1 VKQEDIMRQPFL
13 AGLALSAWALVVL
26 GCDSSTN
33 GPTEPSL
40 RGILAVT
47 ITAPSGVTP
56 SVMVDGP
63 TGYSRSLVTSQS
75 LTLAPGSYT
84 VTAASVEVV
93 DPIVGTRYEATVTGG
108 TVPVNGVQVSAS
120 VRNAQTVTVAV
131 SYAARPGSGA
141 LWVTSGG
148 PHIRAYST
156 AALQTGGTP
165 TPRVDLFLPNFVP
178 IAVAFDSLGNLW
190 TASRDH
196 GSGFLRTF
204 FYPVDQLGSSDN
216 PGPLDVG
223 RVASGSPQGLAF
235 DCCGDLWV
243 TNKDASTILGFTGL
257 PFEGEMPAVT
267 LSATSGS
274 LNGPAAIA
282 FDRNGNLW
290 VANNTGNTVA
300 EFTASQFATSGS
312 PAPILKLSAASGSL
326 DGPFGLAFDTQ
337 GNLWVTNR
345 NANTVVE
352 FGGTQLAASGS
363 PTPIVTLS
371 ASGGSLAGP
380 TGVAFDAS
388 GNLWVANDI
397 GRSVVEFGATQLR
410 TSGAPTPVV
419 TLGGLEPSG
428 PIGLAFDPPTA
439 PLYPH
444 VYDPWLY

>member
-1 VKQEDIMRQPFL
+1 
-13 AGLALSAWALVVL
+13 
-26 GCDSSTN
+26 
-33 GPTEPSL
+33 
-40 RGILAVT
+40 
-47 ITAPSGVTP
+47 VTP
-56 SVMVDGP
+56 SVVVDGP
-63 TGYSRSLVTSQS
+63 TGYSRSLVASQS
-75 LTLAPGSYT
+75 LTLAPGGYT
-84 VTAASVEVV
+84 VTAAAVEVV
-93 DPIVGTRYEATVTGG
+93 DPIVGTLYEPTVTGG
-108 TVPVNGVQVSAS
+108 TAPVSNGVSAS
-120 VRNAQTVTVAV
+120 LRNAQTVTATV
-131 SYAARPGSGA
+131 SYAARPGTGA

-148 PHIRAYST
+148 PHIRAYSA
-156 AALQTGGTP
+156 AALETGGTP
-165 TPRVDLFLPNFVP
+165 TPRVDFFTFNLVP
-178 IAVAFDSLGNLW
+178 IAVAFDAIGNLW
-190 TASRDH
+190 TASSDR
-196 GSGFLRTF
+196 GSLQTF

-216 PGPLDVG
+216 SGPFFISRAG
-223 RVASGSPQGLAF
+223 GSPQGLAF

-243 TNKDASTILGFTGL
+243 TNKDANTILEFTGL
-257 PFEGEMPAVT
+257 PFGGSMPAVT
-267 LSATSGS
+267 LSATNGS
-274 LNGPAAIA
+274 LNGPAGIA

-290 VANNTGNTVA
+290 VANSTGNTVV

-312 PAPILKLSAASGSL
+312 PAPAVTLSATSHSL
-326 DGPFGLAFDTQ
+326 DGPSGLVFDAG

-371 ASGGSLAGP
+371 ATGGSLAGP
-380 TGVAFDAS
+380 TGMAFDAS